1 MAQDYSN
8 IYQAQKAFFKT
19 GTTKPAAFRIA
30 MLEQLEQ
37 RIREHEQE
45 LTDALYKDLRKH
57 PQEVYMTEL
66 GGLYEEIKEQ
76 KKNLRA
82 WMKPK
87 SVPTPLF
94 LFPASSKIYPEPLGN
109 VLIITP
115 WNYPVLLTFAAV
127 AGAMAAGNTILI
139 KPSELTVH
147 TSAVMEKMINDH
159 FPEGYMHVLNGDGAE
174 VVPALL
180 LNFHFDHVMFTGST
194 SVGSKVMEMA
204 AQKLSPVTLELGGKS
219 PCIVAADANIA
230 MAAKRIV
237 WGKFINCGQTCI
249 APDYL
254 LVEASV
260 KDALVAALKK
270 EIIACYGE
278 DPRNSESYPRIIH
291 ARRFQTLASYLTQGT
306 VIHGGQTD
314 VSDLYIAPT
323 LMEDVPDEASLM
335 KDEIFGPILP
345 MFTYQDKEEVLDRIE
360 KNPYPL
366 ALYVFSGS
374 VRTQKFFIDK
384 IRFGGGA
391 MNETILHLGNSEL
404 PFGGIGY
411 SGHGAYHG
419 RHSFDTFSHFKS
431 VLKRGN
437 LFEPAFR
444 HAPFS
449 AFKTKLWKYL
459 LGKK

>member
-1 MAQDYSN
+1 MTQDYSS
-8 IYQAQKAFFKT
+8 IYNAQKAFFKT
-19 GTTKPAAFRIA
+19 GTTKPASFRIA

-37 RIREHEQE
+37 RIREHEQA
-45 LTDALYKDLRKH
+45 LTEALYKDLRKH

-76 KKNLRA
+76 KKNLRQ
-82 WMKPK
+82 WMKPT
-87 SVPTPLF
+87 SVPTPMF

-127 AGAMAAGNTILI
+127 AGAMAAGNTVLI
-139 KPSELTVH
+139 KPSEFTQH
-147 TSAVMEKMINDH
+147 TSAVMEKIINDH
-159 FPEGYMHVLNGDGAE
+159 FPEGYMHLVNGDGAE

-180 LNFHFDHVMFTGST
+180 NHFHFDHVMFTGST

-204 AQKLSPVTLELGGKS
+204 AKHLSPVTLELGGKS
-219 PCIVAADANIA
+219 PCIVAADANIP
-230 MAAKRIV
+230 MAAKRIT

-260 KDALVAALKK
+260 KDKLVAALKE
-270 EIIACYGE
+270 EILACYGE
-278 DPRNSESYPRIIH
+278 NPRESDSYPRIIH
-291 ARRFQTLASYLTQGT
+291 SRRFETLSSYLTQGT
-306 VIHGGQTD
+306 ILHGGQTD
-314 VSDLYIAPT
+314 VSDLFIAPT
-323 LMEDVPDEASLM
+323 LMENVPDDAPLM

-345 MFTYQDKEEVLDRIE
+345 IFTYTEKEAILEKIE

-366 ALYVFSGS
+366 AMYIFSAS
-374 VRTQKFFIDK
+374 LKTQRYFIENV
-384 IRFGGGA
+384 RFGGGA
-391 MNETILHLGNSEL
+391 INETILHLGNSEL
-404 PFGGIGY
+404 PFGGIGF

-419 RHSFDTFSHFKS
+419 RHSFETFSHFKS

-449 AFKTKLWKYL
+449 TFKTKLWRYL
-459 LGKK
+459 LGR